1 MPLAVSFAETR
12 LKISDKRGRF
22 LATEKYGKIV
32 KGLGGLYEV
41 RIRENGEITRL
52 LSRAK
57 GNLKKDDEKLLIG
70 DNVVV
75 TVDEDTPDGIVI
87 SAVDE
92 RKNALIRPPVSNLDY
107 LFIVFAAKKPTP
119 VLETVDKLISIAEHN
134 GIEPV
139 VIISKNDVSPGA
151 AIEYKQ
157 IYTEV
162 GIRTFVTSSSSGE
175 GIAELKAYISEN
187 VKDGKTAAFAGAS
200 GVGKS
205 TLMNALFDGLSL
217 ATAAISKKIER
228 GKHTTRHVEI
238 FDISDSEDTGFLA
251 DTPGFSLIDFARFDF
266 FTLEE
271 LEWTFREF
279 RAYKGKCR
287 YADCSHVGEGADECA
302 VMAAVSRLEIPQ
314 SRLESYRSIYKVLKI
329 KKSYN

>member
-1 MPLAVSFAETR
+1 MTN
-12 LKISDKRGRF
+12 
-22 LATEKYGKIV
+22 EKHGKIV

-41 RIRENGEITRL
+41 RIRENGETKRL

-70 DNVVV
+70 DNVTL
-75 TVDEDTPDGIVI
+75 TVDEGTPDGIVI
-87 SAVDE
+87 SAVEE

-119 VLETVDKLISIAEHN
+119 VLETVDKLIAIAEHN

-139 VIISKNDVSPGA
+139 VIISKTDVSPGA
-151 AIEYKQ
+151 AIEYKA
-157 IYTEV
+157 IYEQV
-162 GIRTFVTSSSSGE
+162 GIATFVTSSSSGE
-175 GIAELKAYISEN
+175 GIEELKAYISEN
-187 VKDGKTAAFAGAS
+187 LKGGRTAAFCGAS

-217 ATAAISKKIER
+217 ATADISKKIER

-238 FDISDSEDTGFLA
+238 FDITDDEDTGFLA

-287 YADCSHVGEGADECA
+287 YVDCSHVGEGADECA
-302 VMAAVSRLEIPQ
+302 IMAAVARWEIPKT
-314 SRLESYRSIYKVLKI
+314 RLDSYKSIYNVLK
-329 KKSYN
+329 KKNHWD

>member
-1 MPLAVSFAETR
+1 M
-12 LKISDKRGRF
+12 
-22 LATEKYGKIV
+22 ATEKYGKIV

-41 RIRENGEITRL
+41 RIRENGETVRL

-57 GNLKKDDEKLLIG
+57 GNLKRDDEKLLIG

-87 SAVDE
+87 SSARE

-107 LFIVFAAKKPTP
+107 LFIVFAAKKPSP
-119 VLETVDKLISIAEHN
+119 VIETVDKLVSIAEHN

-139 VIISKNDVSPGA
+139 VIITKTDVSPGA
-151 AIEYKQ
+151 ALEYKV
-157 IYTEV
+157 IYEQV
-162 GIRTFVTSSSSGE
+162 GITTFVTSSSSGE
-175 GIAELKAYISEN
+175 GIAELKEYISKN
-187 VKDGKTAAFAGAS
+187 LIDGKTAAFAGAS

-217 ATAAISKKIER
+217 ATADISRKIER
-228 GKHTTRHVEI
+228 GRHTTRHVEI
-238 FDISDSEDTGFLA
+238 FDITDAENTGFLA

-279 RAYKGKCR
+279 RAFKGKCR
-287 YADCSHVGEGADECA
+287 YADCAHVGEGADECA
-302 VMAAVSRLEIPQ
+302 IMAATARFEIPRSRLD
-314 SRLESYRSIYKVLKI
+314 SYRSIYNVLKS
-329 KKSYN
+329 KKHYM

>member
-119 VLETVDKLISIAEHN
+119 VLETVDKLISIALWSWN
-134 GIEPV
+134 LPM
-139 VIISKNDVSPGA
+139 
-151 AIEYKQ
+151 
-157 IYTEV
+157 
-162 GIRTFVTSSSSGE
+162 
-175 GIAELKAYISEN
+175 
-187 VKDGKTAAFAGAS
+187 AFR
-200 GVGKS
+200 
-205 TLMNALFDGLSL
+205 
-217 ATAAISKKIER
+217 I
-228 GKHTTRHVEI
+228 
-238 FDISDSEDTGFLA
+238 
-251 DTPGFSLIDFARFDF
+251 
-266 FTLEE
+266 
-271 LEWTFREF
+271 
-279 RAYKGKCR
+279 
-287 YADCSHVGEGADECA
+287 
-302 VMAAVSRLEIPQ
+302 
-314 SRLESYRSIYKVLKI
+314 
-329 KKSYN
+329 

>member
-1 MPLAVSFAETR
+1 M
-12 LKISDKRGRF
+12 
-22 LATEKYGKIV
+22 ATEKHGKIV

-41 RIRENGEITRL
+41 RIRENGETKRI

-70 DNVVV
+70 DNV
-75 TVDEDTPDGIVI
+75 TVIFDEDTPDGIVI
-87 SAVDE
+87 SSVEE

-119 VLETVDKLISIAEHN
+119 VLETVDKLVSIAEHN

-139 VIISKNDVSPGA
+139 IIISKTDVSPGA
-151 AIEYKQ
+151 AIEYKV
-157 IYTEV
+157 IYEQV
-162 GIRTFVTSSSSGE
+162 GIKTFVTSSLSGE
-175 GIAELKAYISEN
+175 GLSELKEYISAN
-187 VKDGKTAAFAGAS
+187 LRDGKTAAFAGAS

-205 TLMNALFDGLSL
+205 TLMNSLFDNLSL
-217 ATAAISKKIER
+217 ATSDISKKIER

-238 FDISDSEDTGFLA
+238 FDISEGENTGFLA

-279 RAYKGKCR
+279 RPYKGKCR
-287 YADCSHVGEGADECA
+287 YADCAHVGEGADECA
-302 VMAAVSRLEIPQ
+302 IMAAVARWDIPGSRLD
-314 SRLESYRSIYKVLKI
+314 SYRSIYEVLK
-329 KKSYN
+329 KKNHWE